1 MGYIKEPKGVDFV
14 VEPHVVTA
22 EDRRFISAAI
32 AHYKATGKFKKA
44 PKAKRTARRKKKAKN
59 KDAGILIPAIQF
71 DHDRN
76 DLFPFFK
83 RFRHPVLL

>member
-22 EDRRFISAAI
+22 EDRRIISDAI

-44 PKAKRTARRKKKAKN
+44 PKAKRTRRIAKKAKMK
-59 KDAGILIPAIQF
+59 KDR
-71 DHDRN
+71 RN
-76 DLFPFFK
+76 S
-83 RFRHPVLL
+83 R

>member
-22 EDRRFISAAI
+22 EDRRIISEAI

-44 PKAKRTARRKKKAKN
+44 PKAKRARRSIKAK
-59 KDAGILIPAIQF
+59 K
-71 DHDRN
+71 
-76 DLFPFFK
+76 
-83 RFRHPVLL
+83 